1 MAGLFAWLSAGSRRR
16 EASEWRRLLTR
27 HGFIIL
33 KDSNVLNLFVLTNRL
48 HFLTKQFIS
57 LPFRQTSE
65 LHGIQVG
72 SGHGR
77 DSGDGRSWFRWHF
90 KFQFSIF
97 KLSSLRS
104 TKQRESSVLANPF

>member
-1 MAGLFAWLSAGSRRR
+1 VAGLFAWLSAGSRRR

-33 KDSNVLNLFVLTNRL
+33 KDSNVLNLYVLTNRL

-77 DSGDGRSWFRWHF
+77 DSGDGRS
-90 KFQFSIF
+90 
-97 KLSSLRS
+97 SSGGSLH
-104 TKQRESSVLANPF
+104 ANLPNRANRTEPELDPKW